1 MKDILDITVRFS
13 GGLQTLFGNQNT
25 HHVQLLLSD
34 PVLEGSPPNIAYL
47 IHFLSQ
53 NLMND
58 TRKDLFIKDDTVRP
72 GILVLINNEDWEL
85 NNEKYY
91 ILQPKDEITFIS
103 TLHGG

>member
-1 MKDILDITVRFS
+1 MDDILDITVQFS
-13 GGLQTLFGNQNT
+13 GGLQTLFGNKNT
-25 HHVQLLLSD
+25 HHIQILLSD
-34 PVLEGSPPNIAYL
+34 PALKGNPPNIAYL
-47 IHFLSQ
+47 IQFLSE

-58 TRKDLFIKDDTVRP
+58 ARKNFFIKDDTVRP

-85 NNEKYY
+85 NDEKYY